1 METARKFSDKLKD
14 ILDKKGVNSVYL
26 TKSKY
31 IELVSRVKAAKAK
44 TRRKIPQE
52 YKLLKRYDVIQVGHL
67 EKLIYPVIGDGA
79 TIKQKKARVGLKTT
93 SLPTN
98 VISKIKTEE
107 ELAEIINDIN
117 PRSTLTESNAEETD
131 DQVPIIGNQEEE
143 MVKNA
148 VKVKKDESQ
157 TRNKTD
163 IPSQDVLAIEAE
175 ENPADNIPIEAE
187 ENPAD
192 NIRNRQHLIRDK
204 RKMVVTNL
212 EIQANR
218 MKSVSLANHPIGK
231 IGETVRI
238 PIPDVDRARGDL
250 RNILGVILAVED
262 NNYSIGTKLGKLQQ
276 MYSGNQF
283 TICKQSMVAI
293 DDVPESV
300 EVSLRE
306 CARKSSCVGG

>member
-14 ILDKKGVNSVYL
+14 ILDKKV
-26 TKSKY
+26 
-31 IELVSRVKAAKAK
+31 EVK
-44 TRRKIPQE
+44 E
-52 YKLLKRYDVIQVGHL
+52 
-67 EKLIYPVIGDGA
+67 
-79 TIKQKKARVGLKTT
+79 
-93 SLPTN
+93 
-98 VISKIKTEE
+98 
-107 ELAEIINDIN
+107 
-117 PRSTLTESNAEETD
+117 
-131 DQVPIIGNQEEE
+131 
-143 MVKNA
+143 
-148 VKVKKDESQ
+148 DESQ

-163 IPSQDVLAIEAE
+163 ISSQDVLAIEAE
-175 ENPADNIPIEAE
+175 ENPV
-187 ENPAD
+187 D

-212 EIQANR
+212 EIQADR

-238 PIPDVDRARGDL
+238 PIPDVDRARSDL
-250 RNILGVILAVED
+250 RNILGVILVVED

-276 MYSGNQF
+276 MYSRNQF

-306 CARKSSCVGG
+306 CAKKSSCVGDQGYNRCFCNQKCRTKKCKCRNNGKLCNSKCQQNQKMQMS

>member
-14 ILDKKGVNSVYL
+14 ILDKKV
-26 TKSKY
+26 
-31 IELVSRVKAAKAK
+31 EVK
-44 TRRKIPQE
+44 E
-52 YKLLKRYDVIQVGHL
+52 
-67 EKLIYPVIGDGA
+67 
-79 TIKQKKARVGLKTT
+79 
-93 SLPTN
+93 
-98 VISKIKTEE
+98 
-107 ELAEIINDIN
+107 
-117 PRSTLTESNAEETD
+117 
-131 DQVPIIGNQEEE
+131 
-143 MVKNA
+143 
-148 VKVKKDESQ
+148 DESQ

-163 IPSQDVLAIEAE
+163 ISSQDVLAIEAE
-175 ENPADNIPIEAE
+175 ENPV
-187 ENPAD
+187 D

-212 EIQANR
+212 EIQADR

-238 PIPDVDRARGDL
+238 PIPDVDRARSDL
-250 RNILGVILAVED
+250 RNILGVILVGKIGETVRIPIPDVDRARSDLRNILGVILVVED

-276 MYSGNQF
+276 MYSRNQF

-306 CARKSSCVGG
+306 CAKKSSCVGDQGYNRCFCNQKCRTKKCKCRNNGKLCNSKCQQNQKMQMS